1 MGIDLKIYKLIV
13 KSDLYIK
20 HYDIRAKNIQEA
32 TNIAKY
38 KFAKQFKVIGN
49 GVKVSLDKNDLGNH
63 IQEILQNIYNG

>member
-1 MGIDLKIYKLIV
+1 MPIDMQVYKLIV

-38 KFAKQFKVIGN
+38 KFAKQFKVVGN
-49 GVKVSLDKNDLGNH
+49 GIKVSLDKADLKNH
-63 IQEILQNIYNG
+63 IEEILQKLYNK

>member
-1 MGIDLKIYKLIV
+1 MPIDMQVYKLIV

-49 GVKVSLDKNDLGNH
+49 GVKVSLDKTDLSNH
-63 IQEILQNIYNG
+63 IQEILQNLYNK